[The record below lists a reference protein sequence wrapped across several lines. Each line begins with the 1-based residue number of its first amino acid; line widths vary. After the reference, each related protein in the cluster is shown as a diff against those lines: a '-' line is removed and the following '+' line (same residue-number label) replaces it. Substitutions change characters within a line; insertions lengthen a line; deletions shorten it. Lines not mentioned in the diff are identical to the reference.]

1 MPDSFLSRL
10 KTKQKIYIPFYII
23 LHSITQKSFLSVLI
37 LIRNQLKIRKMKR
50 IVFVVALGIAIVG
63 LTAFVF
69 AIRVDVGDIKRPAS
83 ENTTRTGMVASLPGK
98 SLDLSKIY
106 APNTDISF
114 RVRGKNER
122 PVTKQ
127 KLTGAITLNDIFDH
141 YPDNWINLY
150 ESVEIST
157 EINGEIEKASGSN
170 KVLSKE
176 QKRILHSAEIANN
189 IKVLVNYKVKNYQ
202 TGHFED
208 KQLNYIMTVIPEKEA
223 EYKGGYD
230 KLIRYFREKSTSEIA
245 AIKTGQLETAYIQ
258 FTVTEKGEISD
269 IDLKKTSGSS
279 QIDKLMFE
287 LIREMPEW
295 NPAENSNGE
304 KVSQNFEFAL
314 AVPGDGC

>member
-1 MPDSFLSRL
+1 
-10 KTKQKIYIPFYII
+10 
-23 LHSITQKSFLSVLI
+23 
-37 LIRNQLKIRKMKR
+37 MKR

-63 LTAFVF
+63 ITVFVF
-69 AIRVDVGDIKRPAS
+69 VIRVDVGDIKRPVS

-127 KLTGAITLNDIFDH
+127 KLNSAIVLNDIFDH

-157 EINGEIEKASGSN
+157 EINGKIEKASGSN

-314 AVPGDGC
+314 AIPGDGC

>member
-1 MPDSFLSRL
+1 
-10 KTKQKIYIPFYII
+10 
-23 LHSITQKSFLSVLI
+23 
-37 LIRNQLKIRKMKR
+37 MKR
-50 IVFVVALGIAIVG
+50 IVFVVGLGIAIVG

-69 AIRVDVGDIKRPAS
+69 AIRVDDGDIKKPAS
-83 ENTTRTGMVASLPGK
+83 ENTTGTGMVASLPGK

-106 APNTDISF
+106 TPSTDINF

-127 KLTGAITLNDIFDH
+127 RLNSATALNDIFDH
-141 YPDNWINLY
+141 YPDNWIDLY

-157 EINGEIEKASGSN
+157 EINGKIEKASASN
-170 KVLSKE
+170 KMLSKE

-202 TGHFED
+202 TGHFDD
-208 KQLNYIMTVIPEKEA
+208 KQLNYVMTVIPEKQA
-223 EYKGGYD
+223 EYNGGYD

-245 AIKTGQLETAYIQ
+245 AINTGKLETAYIQ

-269 IDLKKTSGSS
+269 IDLKKTSGYS
-279 QIDKLMFE
+279 QIDKLMYE
-287 LIREMPEW
+287 LIRDMPKW
-295 NPAENSNGE
+295 NPAENSQGE

>member
-1 MPDSFLSRL
+1 
-10 KTKQKIYIPFYII
+10 
-23 LHSITQKSFLSVLI
+23 
-37 LIRNQLKIRKMKR
+37 MKR
-50 IVFVVALGIAIVG
+50 IVFVVVLGIAIVG
-63 LTAFVF
+63 LTAYVF
-69 AIRVDVGDIKRPAS
+69 AISVDVGDIKRPAS
-83 ENTTRTGMVASLPGK
+83 ENKTRDGMAASLPGE

-106 APNTDISF
+106 APNTDVSF
-114 RVRGKNER
+114 RVRGKNEH

-127 KLTGAITLNDIFDH
+127 KLNSACVLNDIFDH

-157 EINGEIEKASGSN
+157 EINGKIEKASGSN

-223 EYKGGYD
+223 EYKGGYN

-279 QIDKLMFE
+279 QIDKLMVE
-287 LIREMPEW
+287 LIREMLEW

-314 AVPGDGC
+314 AVSGDGC